1 MGRSSHWGL
10 DRASVLLS
18 NGNRSAKP
26 WSPSAVRGRRSELN
40 RRIACDFRH
49 LQPCPGPSHHG
60 LTEQLHR
67 DSWPGPNGDHAPEPH
82 GRAVHCRGRQFRSP
96 HRRRDLRSLRGK
108 SVQEAFRGALLCQ
121 GVRKSSLPGKAR
133 GFRGQ
138 EDTVERHASLDVVM
152 EKIVQWEQENPAS
165 NGREM
170 IDDLRLRGSRPW
182 RRMGDHLT
190 KGGWRT

>member
-1 MGRSSHWGL
+1 MQ
-10 DRASVLLS
+10 A
-18 NGNRSAKP
+18 
-26 WSPSAVRGRRSELN
+26 
-40 RRIACDFRH
+40 
-49 LQPCPGPSHHG
+49 
-60 LTEQLHR
+60 
-67 DSWPGPNGDHAPEPH
+67 
-82 GRAVHCRGRQFRSP
+82 
-96 HRRRDLRSLRGK
+96 
-108 SVQEAFRGALLCQ
+108 AFRGVLLCQ

-152 EKIVQWEQENPAS
+152 EKIVQWEQEHPAS